1 MTDSVEWLVPQA
13 LIFRSRQLP
22 STLAAGVTSTARATS
37 VIFSFMVLPS
47 STDLRA
53 MLRLAFPV
61 AAVQLGIM
69 AMGVIDTIMVGHLS
83 PAALAAAALGNL
95 YFFISGIFGQG
106 TLMALDPVI
115 SQAVGARDEEAISR
129 ALQRGLVLS
138 LALTVFTCAT
148 FIPVEWV
155 LTALRQPP
163 DVIPD
168 AASYVRIAIPGV
180 FPFYAFIVF
189 RQSLQAMGRVAPVLW
204 TVLLANLLN
213 AGLNWVFIYGNLG
226 SPALGVAGSSIATSI
241 SRWAMALALL
251 GIAGHQIAHHL
262 TPWRSETGAIPPL
275 LRMLRIGLPIGVQ
288 YLLEYGAFAAAAL
301 LMGVLGT
308 TQMAAHQIAINLASF
323 TFMVPLGVSTATAVL
338 VGHAIGAGD
347 EEQARR
353 AAIAGIFIGA
363 AFMCASALVFRLFP
377 GVLARLYTGNTEVLV
392 LAVLLIPIA
401 GVFQVFDGIQA
412 VAAGVLR
419 GVGDTHAPAIINVV
433 GFWLIGLPVSW
444 VLAFRSGGGAV
455 GLWWGIVVG
464 LAAVAAIL
472 LGRVRVRLGQTMHRV
487 VIDEVPG

>member
-1 MTDSVEWLVPQA
+1 
-13 LIFRSRQLP
+13 
-22 STLAAGVTSTARATS
+22 
-37 VIFSFMVLPS
+37 
-47 STDLRA
+47 

-61 AAVQLGIM
+61 AAVQLGVM
-69 AMGVIDTIMVGHLS
+69 AMGVTDTIMVGHVS

-95 YFFISGIFGQG
+95 YFFIAGIFGQG

-115 SQAVGARDEEAISR
+115 SQAVGARDEVAISR
-129 ALQRGLVLS
+129 ALQRGLVMA
-138 LALTVFTCAT
+138 LALTLFTCVT
-148 FIPVEWV
+148 FLPVKWV
-155 LTALRQPP
+155 LTVLRQPP
-163 DVIPD
+163 EVVPD

-204 TVLLANLLN
+204 TVLVANLLN

-226 SPALGVAGSSIATSI
+226 SPAMGVGGSSLATSV
-241 SRWAMALALL
+241 SRWVMALSLL
-251 GIAGHQIAHHL
+251 AIAGHRLAHYL
-262 TPWRSETGAIPPL
+262 TPWRPETVAIEPL
-275 LRMLRIGLPIGVQ
+275 RRMLRIGLPIGVQ

-338 VGHAIGAGD
+338 VGHAIGAGN
-347 EEQARR
+347 EAQARR
-353 AAIAGIFIGA
+353 SAVAGIFVGA
-363 AFMCASALVFRLFP
+363 TFMCASALTFLLFP
-377 GVLARLYTGNTEVLV
+377 GALARSYTGDAAVVL
-392 LAVLLIPIA
+392 LAATLIPIA
-401 GVFQVFDGIQA
+401 GVFQVFDGVQA

-419 GVGDTHAPAIINVV
+419 GIGDTHAPAIINVV

-444 VLAFRSGGGAV
+444 VLAFRLGGGAV

-464 LAAVAAIL
+464 LAAVALIL
-472 LGRVRVRLGQTMHRV
+472 LGRVRVRLGRTMHRV
-487 VIDEVPG
+487 IIDEVPG

>member
-1 MTDSVEWLVPQA
+1 
-13 LIFRSRQLP
+13 
-22 STLAAGVTSTARATS
+22 
-37 VIFSFMVLPS
+37 MVLPTP
-47 STDLRA
+47 TDLRA
-53 MLRLAFPV
+53 MLRLALPV

-69 AMGVIDTIMVGHLS
+69 AMGVTDTIMVGHLS
-83 PAALAAAALGNL
+83 PAALAAVALGNL
-95 YFFISGIFGQG
+95 YFFIAGIFGQG

-115 SQAVGARDEEAISR
+115 SQAVGARDDDAISR
-129 ALQRGLVLS
+129 ALQRGLVVA

-148 FIPVEWV
+148 FVPVKWV
-155 LTALRQPP
+155 LLSLRQPP
-163 DVIPD
+163 EVVPD

-180 FPFYAFIVF
+180 FPFYAFVVF
-189 RQSLQAMGRVAPVLW
+189 RQSLQAMHRVAPVLW
-204 TVLLANLLN
+204 TVLVANLLN

-226 SPALGVAGSSIATSI
+226 SPALGVAGSSVATSI

-251 GIAGHQIAHHL
+251 SISGRQVWHHL
-262 TPWRSETGAIPPL
+262 TPWRPETLAIEPL
-275 LRMLRIGLPIGVQ
+275 GRMLRLGLPIGVQ

-338 VGHAIGAGD
+338 VGHAIGAGNED
-347 EEQARR
+347 QARR
-353 AAIAGIFIGA
+353 SAVAGIFIGA
-363 AFMCASALVFRLFP
+363 SFMCASALIFRLFP
-377 GVLARLYTGNTEVLV
+377 TALARSYTGNADVVL
-392 LAVLLIPIA
+392 LAATLIPIA

-419 GVGDTHAPAIINVV
+419 GIGDTHAPAIINVV

-444 VLAFRSGGGAV
+444 VLAFRLGGGAV

-464 LAAVAAIL
+464 LAAVALIL
-472 LGRVRVRLGQTMHRV
+472 LGRVRVRLGRTMQRV
-487 VIDEVPG
+487 IIDEAVG

>member
-1 MTDSVEWLVPQA
+1 
-13 LIFRSRQLP
+13 
-22 STLAAGVTSTARATS
+22 
-37 VIFSFMVLPS
+37 
-47 STDLRA
+47 
-53 MLRLAFPV
+53 MLRLALPV

-69 AMGVIDTIMVGHLS
+69 AMGVTDTIMVGHLS
-83 PAALAAAALGNL
+83 PAALAAVALGNL
-95 YFFISGIFGQG
+95 YFFIAGIFGQG

-115 SQAVGARDEEAISR
+115 AQAVGARDEEAISR
-129 ALQRGLVLS
+129 ALQRGLVVA

-148 FIPVEWV
+148 FVPVEWV
-155 LTALRQPP
+155 FRLLRQPP
-163 DVIPD
+163 EVIPD

-189 RQSLQAMGRVAPVLW
+189 RQSLQAMHRVAPVLW

-226 SPALGVAGSSIATSI
+226 SPALGVAGSSIATSV
-241 SRWAMALALL
+241 SRWAMALAVLSIS
-251 GIAGHQIAHHL
+251 GRQVWHHL
-262 TPWRSETGAIPPL
+262 TPWRPETLAIEPL
-275 LRMLRIGLPIGVQ
+275 RRMLRLGLPIGVQ

-347 EEQARR
+347 EDQARR
-353 AAIAGIFIGA
+353 SAVAGIFIGA
-363 AFMCASALVFRLFP
+363 SFMCASALAFHFFP
-377 GVLARLYTGNTEVLV
+377 TVLARSYTGNADVIF
-392 LAVLLIPIA
+392 LAAMLIPIA

-419 GVGDTHAPAIINVV
+419 GIGDTHAPAIINVV

-444 VLAFRSGGGAV
+444 VLAFRLGGGAI

-464 LAAVAAIL
+464 LAAVALIL
-472 LGRVRVRLGQTMHRV
+472 LGRVRVRLGRTMHRV
-487 VIDEVPG
+487 IIDEAIG

>member
-1 MTDSVEWLVPQA
+1 
-13 LIFRSRQLP
+13 
-22 STLAAGVTSTARATS
+22 
-37 VIFSFMVLPS
+37 MVLLTS
-47 STDLRA
+47 SDLRA
-53 MLRLAFPV
+53 MLRLAVPV

-69 AMGVIDTIMVGHLS
+69 AMGVVDTIMVGHLS
-83 PAALAAAALGNL
+83 PAALAAVALGNL
-95 YFFISGIFGQG
+95 YFFIAGIFGQG

-115 SQAVGARDEEAISR
+115 AQAVGARDEEAISR
-129 ALQRGLVLS
+129 ALQRGLVLA
-138 LALTVFTCAT
+138 LALTILTCAT
-148 FIPVEWV
+148 FVPVEWV
-155 LTALRQPP
+155 FRFLRQPP
-163 DVIPD
+163 EVIPD

-189 RQSLQAMGRVAPVLW
+189 RQSLQAMHRVAPVLW

-226 SPALGVAGSSIATSI
+226 SPALGVAGSSIATSV
-241 SRWAMALALL
+241 SRWAMALAVLSIS
-251 GIAGHQIAHHL
+251 GRQVWHHL
-262 TPWRSETGAIPPL
+262 TPWRPETLAIEPL
-275 LRMLRIGLPIGVQ
+275 RRMLRLGLPIGVQ

-338 VGHAIGAGD
+338 VGHAIGAGN

-353 AAIAGIFIGA
+353 SAVAGIFIGA
-363 AFMCASALVFRLFP
+363 SFMCASALVCHFFP
-377 GVLARLYTGNTEVLV
+377 PVLARMYTGNADVIV
-392 LAVLLIPIA
+392 LAAMLIPIA

-419 GVGDTHAPAIINVV
+419 GIGDTHAPAIINVV

-444 VLAFRSGGGAV
+444 VLAFRLGGGAV

-464 LAAVAAIL
+464 LAAVALIL
-472 LGRVRVRLGQTMHRV
+472 LGRVRVRLGRTMRRV
-487 VIDEVPG
+487 IIDEVPAEPASNSR